1 MHLPRPTLPPPER
14 LQDTAANFKRYYY
27 LILGRL
33 WLILLIIAVGVGG
46 TWAWLQRQPF
56 IYASTATILVEQP
69 ERRVIKM
76 ERVENEKLE
85 SAEFVLLTAAQMLK
99 SKELMLRA
107 AKALSLNKH
116 FDLGWRKSDGSKFT
130 LDEVAR
136 ILGNRVETKLR
147 RLTRLIDVTAEDSDP
162 KRAQMIA
169 EAVATEFLKYSYE
182 QNASLSRAAN
192 EFLYQEADRLKSKLN
207 ESEQKLQKYR
217 MENHAVS
224 LEDKQNIIV
233 DKLKEI
239 NSQAAQAKEDRLRL
253 EADLEQIKRIE
264 PSNTEELI
272 RIESV
277 AKLPQVAEIRLQIVQ
292 AESELAVL
300 SKRYL
305 PLHPKYVGTVT
316 QISNLKQSLADVVA
330 KAGDSITKRYQA
342 AVDTERKFDVT
353 LKQQEQIALA
363 LNSIAI
369 PYNVLAREVAS
380 DRSMYDAVIT
390 RLHETTITQ
399 SLDTTPF
406 RIVEQPQIGIKP
418 VKPNRPKILIVAF
431 FLSFAAGIG
440 VVLALDSIDAT
451 FRSVDEVEKNLGLPV
466 IAAVPDAASLKS
478 HNLLVSHPKTGQAE
492 SFRTL
497 AASLIRIGPEENR
510 RTFLFTS
517 AVSSEGKTFNAV
529 HCATAF
535 AQNGFKTILV
545 DADLRRPQLHSEL
558 LNGKSEYLGLSDY
571 LSELTTLQQAIAPT
585 RIDNLDLIPAGRY
598 CPKPMM
604 VLSSPTLP
612 ALIKRLLND
621 YDRVIVD
628 SAPVNIVSD
637 TLLMA
642 KYFSGVCLV
651 VRNRKTPRPAAERAV
666 RLLEQSSANIVGT
679 ILNRLPRGHGAGY
692 YYYYYEDQYAKRLGL
707 WGSGSM
713 ISFHSRLRILR
724 RCPRRR
730 PFKL

>member
-1 MHLPRPTLPPPER
+1 MHLPTSVLPPPER
-14 LQDTAANFKRYYY
+14 PQDTAANFKRYYY

-46 TWAWLQRQPF
+46 IWAWLRQQPS
-56 IYASTATILVEQP
+56 IYASTATILVERAEP
-69 ERRVIKM
+69 RVIKM
-76 ERVENEKLE
+76 ERVENEKPE
-85 SAEFVLLTAAQMLK
+85 SEEFVFTAAQMLK
-99 SKELMLRA
+99 SEELMLRA
-107 AKALSLNKH
+107 AKALSLNEH
-116 FDLGWRKSDGSKFT
+116 FDLDWRKSDGSKFT

-136 ILGNRVETKLR
+136 ILGDRVEIKLR

-182 QNASLSRAAN
+182 QNASLSRAAI
-192 EFLYQEADRLKSKLN
+192 EFLYQEADRLKSKLH
-207 ESEQKLQKYR
+207 ESEEKLQKYR
-217 MENHAVS
+217 MENQNAVS
-224 LEDKQNIIV
+224 LEEKQNIIV

-264 PSNTEELI
+264 PSDTEELM

-277 AKLPQVAEIRLQIVQ
+277 AKLPEIAEIRLQIVK
-292 AESELAVL
+292 AESELAAL
-300 SKRYL
+300 SERAL
-305 PLHPKYVGTVT
+305 PLHPKYLGTVT
-316 QISNLKQSLADVVA
+316 QISNLKRSLADVVA

-342 AVDTERKFDVT
+342 AVETERKFDVT
-353 LKQQEQIALA
+353 LKEQEQIALA
-363 LNSIAI
+363 LNSTAI

-390 RLHETTITQ
+390 RLQETTITQ
-399 SLDTTPF
+399 SLDATPF
-406 RIVEQPQIGIKP
+406 RIVQQPQIGIRP
-418 VKPNRPKILIVAF
+418 VKPNRLRILIVAF
-431 FLSFAAGIG
+431 FLSFAVGIG
-440 VVLALDSIDAT
+440 VVLALDWIDIT
-451 FRSVDEVEKNLGLPV
+451 FRSVDEMEKNLGLPV

-497 AASLIRIGPEENR
+497 AASLIRIGPEKNCR
-510 RTFLFTS
+510 AFLFTS

-529 HCATAF
+529 NCATAF

-545 DADLRRPQLHSEL
+545 DADLRSPQLHSEL

-571 LSELTTLQQAIAPT
+571 LSELIPLQQAIAPT

-666 RLLEQSSANIVGT
+666 WLLEQSSANIVGT
-679 ILNRLPRGHGAGY
+679 ILNRLPRGHRAGY
-692 YYYYYEDQYAKRLGL
+692 YYYYYGDEYAKSAAYGAA
-707 WGSGSM
+707 GGAE
-713 ISFHSRLRILR
+713 IGTR
-724 RCPRRR
+724 RNGAG
-730 PFKL
+730 

>member
-14 LQDTAANFKRYYY
+14 PQDTAANFKRYYY

-46 TWAWLQRQPF
+46 AWAWLQRQPF

-76 ERVENEKLE
+76 ERVESEKLE
-85 SAEFVLLTAAQMLK
+85 SEELGAQSLLTAEQMLK
-99 SKELMLRA
+99 SKELLFRVA
-107 AKALSLNKH
+107 TSLSLNEY
-116 FDLGWRKSDGSKFT
+116 FDSAWQKSDGSKFT
-130 LDEVAR
+130 LDEVVK
-136 ILGNRVETKLR
+136 ILGNRVQTKVR

-169 EAVATEFLKYSYE
+169 EAVVTEFLKYSRE

-192 EFLYQEADRLKSKLN
+192 EFLNQEADRLKSKLN
-207 ESEQKLQKYR
+207 ESEQKLQKHR
-217 MENHAVS
+217 MENDTVS
-224 LEDKQNIIV
+224 LEDKQNIVV

-264 PSNTEELI
+264 PSNTEELM

-277 AKLPQVAEIRLQIVQ
+277 AKLPEVAEIRLQIVN
-292 AESELAVL
+292 AESEFAAL
-300 SKRYL
+300 SKRYF
-305 PLHPKYVGTVT
+305 PLHPKYVEAVT

-342 AVDTERKFDVT
+342 AVETERKFDVT

-363 LNSIAI
+363 LNSMEI

-380 DRSMYDAVIT
+380 YRSMYDAVIT

-399 SLDTTPF
+399 SLEDTPF
-406 RIVEQPQIGIKP
+406 RIVEQPRIGTEP
-418 VKPNRPKILIVAF
+418 VKPNRLRILIFAF

-440 VVLALDSIDAT
+440 VVLALDWIDIT
-451 FRSVDEVEKNLGLPV
+451 FRSVDEMEKNLGLPV

-478 HNLLVSHPKTGQAE
+478 HNVLVSHPKTGQAE

-497 AASLIRIGPEENR
+497 AASLIRIGLQENGR
-510 RTFLFTS
+510 AFLFTS
-517 AVSSEGKTFNAV
+517 AVSSEGKSFNAV

-545 DADLRRPQLHSEL
+545 DADLRCPQLHSEL

-571 LSELTTLQQAIAPT
+571 LSELITLQQAIAPT

-628 SAPVNIVSD
+628 SAPVNMVSD

-651 VRNRKTPRPAAERAV
+651 VRNGKTPRPAAERAV
-666 RLLEQSSANIVGT
+666 WLLEQSSANIVGT

-692 YYYYYEDQYAKRLGL
+692 YFYYFGDEYAKRTAHGAAAA
-707 WGSGSM
+707 
-713 ISFHSRLRILR
+713 
-724 RCPRRR
+724 
-730 PFKL
+730 

>member
-1 MHLPRPTLPPPER
+1 MHLPTSVLPPPER
-14 LQDTAANFKRYYY
+14 PQDTAANFKRYYY

-56 IYASTATILVEQP
+56 IYASTATILVEQAEP
-69 ERRVIKM
+69 RVIKM
-76 ERVENEKLE
+76 ERVENEKPE
-85 SAEFVLLTAAQMLK
+85 SAEFVLTAAQMLK

-107 AKALSLNKH
+107 AKALSLNQH
-116 FDLGWRKSDGSKFT
+116 FDLGRRKSDGSKFT

-136 ILGNRVETKLR
+136 ILGDRVEIKLR

-182 QNASLSRAAN
+182 QNASLSRAAI
-192 EFLYQEADRLKSKLN
+192 EFLYQEADRLKSKLH

-239 NSQAAQAKEDRLRL
+239 NSRAAQAKEDRLRL

-264 PSNTEELI
+264 PSDTEELI

-277 AKLPQVAEIRLQIVQ
+277 AKLPQVAEIRLQIVR
-292 AESELAVL
+292 AESELAAL

-305 PLHPKYVGTVT
+305 SLHSKYVGSVT

-342 AVDTERKFDVT
+342 AVDTEQKFDIT
-353 LKQQEQIALA
+353 LEQQEQIALA

-390 RLHETTITQ
+390 RLQETTITQ

-406 RIVEQPQIGIKP
+406 RIVEQPQIGIRP
-418 VKPNRPKILIVAF
+418 VKPNRLRILIFAF

-440 VVLALDSIDAT
+440 VVLALDWIDIT
-451 FRSVDEVEKNLGLPV
+451 FRSVDEMEKNLGLPV

-478 HNLLVSHPKTGQAE
+478 HNVLVSHPKTGQAE

-497 AASLIRIGPEENR
+497 AASLSLIGPEENR

-545 DADLRRPQLHSEL
+545 DADLRGPQLHSEL

-571 LSELTTLQQAIAPT
+571 LSELITLQQAIAPT

-598 CPKPMM
+598 CPNPMM

-628 SAPVNIVSD
+628 SAPVNMVSD

-651 VRNRKTPRPAAERAV
+651 VRNGKTPRPAAERAV
-666 RLLEQSSANIVGT
+666 WLLEQSSANIVGT

-692 YYYYYEDQYAKRLGL
+692 YYYYYGDEYYGAAG
-707 WGSGSM
+707 GAEIGT
-713 ISFHSRLRILR
+713 R
-724 RCPRRR
+724 RNGAG
-730 PFKL
+730 